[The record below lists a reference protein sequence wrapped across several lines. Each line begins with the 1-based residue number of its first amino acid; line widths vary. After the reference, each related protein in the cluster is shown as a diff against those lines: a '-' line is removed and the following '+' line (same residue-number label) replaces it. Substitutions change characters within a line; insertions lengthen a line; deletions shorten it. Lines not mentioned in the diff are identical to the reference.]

1 MAFRNPFRRPLPVV
15 ARQQPQARRL
25 FRTDAADIV
34 PRPDT
39 VPRTWAEYESDAL
52 SASQRE
58 LFKADAE
65 HESRGDSS
73 RHAALEPYR
82 AEAEFLVDHDR
93 PLVESAA
100 RYYQR
105 ATDALSP
112 WRRRK
117 GSGWAYRVRACA
129 LFAGEVMGPAN
140 AAILFGDIP
149 LLAVIQAVS
158 AGAATVT
165 AGLVGAEFKH
175 LQLSAERRRE
185 DPDSLDD
192 ALQPYQHLFDG
203 SGQRARRYAAV
214 ALGSGLTVGLLV
226 AIAILSLRSAVDSF
240 ASGAAFGALAF
251 AVTIASFINSYCH
264 ADQVSDLIDDA
275 HSAYKKELRAH
286 RRLPLHAPLLLS
298 GRATDRTRSIHAEQH
313 HRGDAAAA
321 HLAGQTYQTLMESP
335 DVVGHGP
342 AAPAIGR
349 TLRKEPA

>member
-1 MAFRNPFRRPLPVV
+1 MAFRNPLSRPVPSI
-15 ARQQPQARRL
+15 ARKQPQARRL
-25 FRTDAADIV
+25 IPTDKADSIA
-34 PRPDT
+34 RPTT
-39 VPRTWAEYESDAL
+39 VERTWAELEGDAL
-52 SASQRE
+52 SASQRD

-65 HESRGDSS
+65 HEARGDSS
-73 RHAALEPYR
+73 RQAALEPYR
-82 AEAEFLVDHDR
+82 AEAAFLVEHDR

-105 ATDALSP
+105 VADALSP

-117 GSGWAYRVRACA
+117 GSGWAYRLRACA

-175 LQLSAERRRE
+175 LQLSAERHRD
-185 DPDSLDD
+185 DPDCLDD
-192 ALQPYQHLFDG
+192 ALQPYRHLFDG
-203 SGQRARRYAAV
+203 SGQRARRYATI

-240 ASGAAFGALAF
+240 ASGTAFGALAF

-275 HSAYKKELRAH
+275 HAAYKKELRAH
-286 RRLPLHAPLLLS
+286 RRLPLHVPLLLS
-298 GRATDRTRSIHAEQH
+298 GRATDRTRSIHAERH

-321 HLAGQTYQTLMESP
+321 HLHGQTYQTLIESP

-349 TLRKEPA
+349 TLRKDPA